1 VELVQDQ
8 DGAVEV
14 RHNQAMAETGSLEEL
29 SSAELHD
36 LAVHRARRHL
46 DVGFFWGLM
55 QRLPAAEA
63 AAGQFNESDAEIM
76 HISAHIDDVTD
87 SGKGEVAE
95 LLRPFYLEY
104 LNKHGVRPR

>member
-1 VELVQDQ
+1 
-8 DGAVEV
+8 
-14 RHNQAMAETGSLEEL
+14 MAGTGSLEDL

-63 AAGQFNESDAEIM
+63 AAGQFNESDADVM

-87 SGKGEVAE
+87 SGRGEVAE
-95 LLRPFYLEY
+95 LLRPYYLEY
-104 LNKHGVRPR
+104 LNKHGVRPG